1 MDHGPNGEAKENGM
15 PASLSRLTLYA
26 LISSIEVDMRDSLR
40 RYATGAQSPIDFFG
54 KDLLDTVL
62 NRAGAETLGEA
73 APPEIGALLDYI
85 DFGDVLALSRR
96 HQTSLPERY
105 SSQIKSLHTEFERL
119 ALTRNRVM
127 HSRPLEFD
135 DLARTSNICEILLR
149 EAHLWP
155 SLVSTHHELAQ
166 HPEHVLKLSIPPY
179 SEPTKI
185 LHNLPLADFDE
196 TGFIG
201 RKQALNNLIKACFG
215 PYPVITVVGEGGLGK
230 TSLALKAAYEILDS
244 KKTEFEAIIF
254 VTAKATQLTA
264 NEIFRIKGAINSSL
278 GLMEAAVEVLG
289 GETNE
294 QSAIADLKELL
305 NTFKI
310 LLIIDNLETVLDNH
324 LKEVLEDLPFGSK
337 VLITTRIGLG
347 AFEFP
352 VQLQG
357 LSDSEAVQLLRATAE
372 TRGCSRLTNAS
383 NDKLSNYCKR
393 MRNNPLHI
401 KWFVSAVQIGKRPE
415 EVLSD
420 EAIFLKFC
428 LSNVFDQ
435 ISDDA
440 KLIVRALLSLGGSY
454 TVAELSY
461 LTQIDEHNLLKGV
474 QELMRTNMFLMT
486 SSHLGNTYESSY
498 ELSQL
503 ARAYLSKFYPAG
515 KEKQLQFISLKNK
528 LVSAGEEQK
537 KAALRNP
544 LSPYTVHTRSRSDWV
559 IAKHLK
565 DALSFAKDRDFEEAL
580 KLVEKA
586 KILAPDFY
594 ECFRVEGWI
603 NALMGNASE
612 AYDSYERAIATE
624 PSAANA
630 RTMFAGFLLRDLHDA
645 EKAADQL
652 IKAIELSPSS
662 PEPKLEFARCCL
674 YLARFD
680 QASEILNELSAMPDC
695 HERVRTK
702 IVDLQIQ
709 MYCRTADFHSTNQEP
724 MKAIDALLNLKEYFD
739 NIDYP
744 DPKMYERLARVRRSG
759 VMSRNSVQAGS
770 PHYVKAEEFLQWL
783 DTKCAEQDTDF
794 EGPYNGSELDL
805 YIRGHI
811 ARIHDS
817 LKFGF
822 IRTFDGEEI
831 FFHVS
836 GVADESLLGNGPGAR
851 VKFHISID
859 YMNRPVAIDIQRT

>member
-1 MDHGPNGEAKENGM
+1 M

-26 LISSIEVDMRDSLR
+26 LISAIEVDMRDTLR
-40 RYATGAQSPIDFFG
+40 RYAAPAKQPIDFFG
-54 KDLLDTVL
+54 RELLDTVL
-62 NRAGAETLGEA
+62 NRAGAEPLGDAVHPNVA
-73 APPEIGALLDYI
+73 ALIDFI
-85 DFGDVLALSRR
+85 DFGDVLSLTRK
-96 HQTSLPERY
+96 HQTLLPERY
-105 SSQIKSLHTEFERL
+105 ALQVKTLHSEFERL

-135 DLARTSNICEILLR
+135 DLARTSHICEILLQ
-149 EAHLWP
+149 EAHNWP
-155 SLVSTHHELAQ
+155 ALATTQQELTSS
-166 HPEHVLKLSIPPY
+166 PEKVLKLSIPPY

-201 RKQALNNLIKACFG
+201 RRQALNNLIKACLG

-244 KKTEFEAIIF
+244 KKSEFEAIIF

-264 NEIFRIKGAINSSL
+264 TEISRIKGAINTSL
-278 GLMEAAVEVLG
+278 GLMEAAVGVLG
-289 GETNE
+289 AETKE
-294 QSAIADLKELL
+294 QTAIEDLKELL

-324 LKEVLEDLPFGSK
+324 LKEVLQDLPFGSK

-357 LSDSEAVQLLRATAE
+357 LSDSEAVQLLRATSE
-372 TRGCSRLTNAS
+372 TRGCNRLTNAS
-383 NDKLSNYCKR
+383 NEKLSTYCRR

-415 EVLSD
+415 EVLAD
-420 EAIFLKFC
+420 EALFLKFC

-440 KLIVRALLSLGGSY
+440 KSIVRALLSLGGSY

-461 LTQIDEHNLLKGV
+461 LTQINEHDLLKGV

-515 KEKQLQFISLKNK
+515 KEKQLQLISLKNK

-537 KAALRNP
+537 KAAIRNP

-565 DALSFAKDRDFEEAL
+565 DALGFAKDRDFDEAL

-586 KILAPDFY
+586 KVLAPDFY

-612 AYDSYERAIATE
+612 AYDSYERAIETE

-645 EKAADQL
+645 EKAAEQL
-652 IKAIELSPSS
+652 TKAIELSPSS
-662 PEPKLEFARCCL
+662 PEPKLEYARCCL

-680 QASEILNELSAMPDC
+680 QASEILNELSSMPDC
-695 HERVRTK
+695 HERVKTK

-709 MYCRTADFHSTNQEP
+709 MHCRTADFFAQNQEP
-724 MKAIDALLNLKEYFD
+724 MKAVDALHSLKDYFD
-739 NIDYP
+739 KIEYP
-744 DPKMYERLARVRRSG
+744 DPKMYQRLARVRRSG
-759 VMSRNSVQAGS
+759 TLARSSLQPNT
-770 PHYVKAEEFLQWL
+770 PHYARAETALQWI
-783 DTKCAEQDTDF
+783 DAKCAEQDAYADNAN
-794 EGPYNGSELDL
+794 PLDQLDL
-805 YIRGHI
+805 SVRGHI

-817 LKFGF
+817 HKFGF
-822 IRTFDGEEI
+822 IRTLDAEEI

-836 GVADESLLGNGPGAR
+836 GVADEALLENGIGAR
-851 VKFHISID
+851 VKFNVSID
-859 YMNRPVAIDIQRT
+859 YMNRAVAIDIQRA

>member
-1 MDHGPNGEAKENGM
+1 
-15 PASLSRLTLYA
+15 
-26 LISSIEVDMRDSLR
+26 MRDVLQR
-40 RYATGAQSPIDFFG
+40 FAGNAKSPAEFFG
-54 KDLLDTVL
+54 KELLDTAA
-62 NRAGAETLGEA
+62 NRAGAEPIGDVA
-73 APPEIGALLDYI
+73 SPEVSVLLDYV
-85 DFGDVLALSRR
+85 DFGDVLSLSRR
-96 HQTSLPERY
+96 HQSIMPERY
-105 SSQIKSLHTEFERL
+105 ADQVRSLHSEFERL
-119 ALTRNRVM
+119 SLIRNRVM

-135 DLARTSNICEILLR
+135 DLARTSDLARVLLR
-149 EAHLWP
+149 EPQHWPHLL
-155 SLVSTHHELAQ
+155 SARDGLERN
-166 HPEHVLKLSIPPY
+166 PEQVLKLSIPPY
-179 SEPTKI
+179 TEPTKI

-201 RKQALNNLIKACFG
+201 RKQVLSNLLKACSG

-244 KKTEFEAIIF
+244 KKFEFEAIIF

-264 NEIFRIKGAINSSL
+264 NEISRIKGAINSSL
-278 GLMEAAVEVLG
+278 GLMEAAIEVLG
-289 GETNE
+289 GNSE
-294 QSAIADLKELL
+294 QKDAISDLKELL

-310 LLIIDNLETVLDNH
+310 LLIIDNLETVLDH
-324 LKEVLEDLPFGSK
+324 RLKDVLEDLPFGSK
-337 VLITTRIGLG
+337 ILITTRIGLG

-357 LSDSEAVQLLRATAE
+357 LSDIEAVQLLRATAE
-372 TRGCSRLTNAS
+372 TRGNNKLTSAS
-383 NDKLSNYCKR
+383 NERLSNYCKR

-401 KWFVSAVQIGKRPE
+401 KWFVSAVQTGKRPE
-415 EVLSD
+415 EVLAD
-420 EAIFLKFC
+420 ESLFLKFC

-440 KLIVRALLSLGGSY
+440 KSIVRALLSLGGSY

-461 LTQIDEHNLLKGV
+461 LTQIDEGNLLRGV
-474 QELMRTNMFLMT
+474 QELMRTNMFIMT

-503 ARAYLSKFYPAG
+503 ARAYLTKFYPAG
-515 KEKQLQFISLKNK
+515 KERQLQFIALKNK

-537 KAALRNP
+537 KAAIRNP

-565 DALSFAKDRDFEEAL
+565 DALSFAKDRDFEDAL

-624 PSAANA
+624 PEAPNA
-630 RTMFAGFLLRDLHDA
+630 RTMFAGFLLRDLRDA
-645 EKAADQL
+645 EKAAEQL
-652 IKAIELSPSS
+652 AIAMKLAPLS
-662 PEPKLEFARCCL
+662 PEPKLEYARCCL

-680 QASEILNELSAMPDC
+680 EASAILDELSKTPDC

-709 MYCRTADFHSTNQEP
+709 MYCRTADFHSQNQEP
-724 MKAIDALLNLKEYFD
+724 MKAIDALHSLKEYFD
-739 NIDYP
+739 DIIYP
-744 DPKMYERLARVRRSG
+744 DPKMYERLARVRRSCIL
-759 VMSRNSVQAGS
+759 SRNSVQPGS
-770 PHYVKAEEFLQWL
+770 PHHVKAEEALLWI
-783 DTKCAEQDTDF
+783 DTKCSEHETVNSASSI
-794 EGPYNGSELDL
+794 GGELDL
-805 YIRGHI
+805 SIRGTI
-811 ARIHDS
+811 ARIHS
-817 LKFGF
+817 SQKFGF
-822 IRTFDGEEI
+822 IRTTEGEEI
-831 FFHVS
+831 FFHVT
-836 GVADESLLGNGPGAR
+836 GVADEEVLAVGVGAR
-851 VKFHISID
+851 VRFHLSVD
-859 YMNRPVAIDIQRT
+859 YMNRAVAIDIQRT